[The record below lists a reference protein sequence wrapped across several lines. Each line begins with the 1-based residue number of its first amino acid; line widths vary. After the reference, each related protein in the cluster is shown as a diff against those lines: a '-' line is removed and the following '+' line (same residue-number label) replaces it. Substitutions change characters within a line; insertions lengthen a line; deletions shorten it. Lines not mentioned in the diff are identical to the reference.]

1 MAIHHPHDAG
11 EHLGYVCES
20 CERMESRLTEI
31 EIQLLFITE
40 SMVYAA
46 AEAIQAIEKVAE
58 EAIEEIGEAADDESN
73 GEGGEDEPGED
84 GDGEASD
91 EETEEESSSAGDE
104 GGPDEISPDVPLT
117 VDEPV
122 ERESRSHSFL
132 DR

>member
-58 EAIEEIGEAADDESN
+58 EAIEEIGEVADDESN
-73 GEGGEDEPGED
+73 GEGGEPASTDDEDSGDADD
-84 GDGEASD
+84 GDGDEEASS
-91 EETEEESSSAGDE
+91 ES
-104 GGPDEISPDVPLT
+104 GPDEISPDVPLS